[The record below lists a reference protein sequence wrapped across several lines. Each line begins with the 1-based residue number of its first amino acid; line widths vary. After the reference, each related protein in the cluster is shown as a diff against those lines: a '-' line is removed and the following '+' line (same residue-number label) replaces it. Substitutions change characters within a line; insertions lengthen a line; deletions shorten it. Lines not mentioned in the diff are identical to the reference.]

1 MQQIGEG
8 LAHHRTSTIGT
19 PTSSEFRCLDWPGD
33 YKWVAPLAVAA
44 SRQAPAR
51 PPTMTHPTQRSSP
64 MQRILAAWMAAG
76 GPPLP
81 AAARPG
87 IWCRDADRSQRRR
100 SDADGGSPHAAA
112 ADAGWR
118 AWAPARAHLGPGP
131 WVLGPGSRAH
141 LAGSCYGSAPAVR
154 WQVLFFKKCMVEIWF
169 FLKKNI

>member
-131 WVLGPGSRAH
+131 WVLGPGSRAP
-141 LAGSCYGSAPAVR
+141 GRGPAMGR
-154 WQVLFFKKCMVEIWF
+154 LQPSDGRWF
-169 FLKKNI
+169 FLKNVWWKFGFLKKI